1 MRGSGEIQM
10 DFREMTYVMA
20 IAKYKNIT
28 KAAESLYLTQP
39 TLSKFL
45 KSLEAEVGQ
54 PLFRRL
60 GNKYIP
66 TYAGERYIERSRE
79 ILQLKKELDQEMGDI
94 ISNNEGIL
102 KIGFPPM
109 RGTYMLPCTLPV
121 FRSRY
126 PEVRIM
132 IREEMS
138 DVLVKLIREG
148 EIDLAFFNRFENDKN
163 IDYTVMSCEELL
175 LVVSNENPICRM
187 GVKMHGCSYPHMDLR
202 LLSDQKVIM
211 QVPGQRTRSIT
222 DQLFKSAGMEPNI
235 ILETSNIQAKA
246 ELAARDFGVA
256 FIMETHL
263 KHISCRDK
271 LAFFSVG
278 KPNTTVDFVA
288 AYRMNS
294 YIPFHAQ
301 EYMKIVKEC
310 T

>member
-1 MRGSGEIQM
+1 M
-10 DFREMTYVMA
+10 DFRELTYVMA
-20 IAKYKNIT
+20 IAKHKNIT

-45 KSLEAEVGQ
+45 KALEEEVGQ

-66 TYAGERYIERSRE
+66 TYAGERYIERARE
-79 ILQLKKELDQEMGDI
+79 ILLLKKELDQEMGDI
-94 ISNNEGIL
+94 ISRNEGVL

-109 RGTYMLPCTLPV
+109 RGTYMLPCTLPI
-121 FRSRY
+121 FRSLY
-126 PEVRIM
+126 PEVRIK

-138 DVLVKLIREG
+138 DVLVKLIQEG
-148 EIDLAFFNRFENDKN
+148 EIDLAFFNHFESDKN
-163 IDYTVMSCEELL
+163 IDYTVMSNEELL
-175 LVVSNENPICRM
+175 LVASKENKLCRM
-187 GVKMHGCSYPHMDLR
+187 SVKMRGCKYPHIDLR
-202 LLSDQKVIM
+202 LLSDQNVIM

-222 DQLFKSAGMEPNI
+222 DRIFKNAGMEPNI
-235 ILETSNIQAKA
+235 ILETGNIQAEA
-246 ELAARDFGVA
+246 ELAARNFGVA
-256 FIMETHL
+256 FITETHL
-263 KHISCRDK
+263 KHVACTDR

-294 YIPFHAQ
+294 YIPYHAQ
-301 EYMKIVKEC
+301 EYMKIVKEF